1 MDWSNP
7 VTYIAIMGGL
17 SILVGIGTW
26 IGRMEYFRG
35 SVEDALK
42 DIRTDIGKIF
52 DLFLDSGVASSKN
65 PINLND
71 LGKTV
76 SDELDAPQWAEQKAA
91 TLVETL
97 RDKPP
102 YEIQEYCFQFA
113 ANGDNYDP
121 AMIPKMQMN
130 AYNHGLI
137 EEHVRKVFGIVLRDA
152 VLAKLGLQAPDEPSD
167 HS

>member
-1 MDWSNP
+1 
-7 VTYIAIMGGL
+7 MGGWIKFARLTTVRPTAKL
-17 SILVGIGTW
+17 SPRQIVKRRKERTNGLEQSRHVHRYNGRSVDSSRHRHLGWQDGIFPR
-26 IGRMEYFRG
+26 ICR
-35 SVEDALK
+35 
-42 DIRTDIGKIF
+42 
-52 DLFLDSGVASSKN
+52 
-65 PINLND
+65 
-71 LGKTV
+71 
-76 SDELDAPQWAEQKAA
+76 DAPQWAEQKAA

-102 YEIQEYCFQFA
+102 YEIQEHCFQFA

-152 VLAKLGLQAPDEPSD
+152 VLAKLGLQAPE
-167 HS
+167 